1 MKYLVML
8 VASASIAGCTK
19 PMDLKENTTVK
30 KKVFYRIKQVDR
42 DGVESYSPV
51 VYVVEENRK

>member
-1 MKYLVML
+1 ML
-8 VASASIAGCTK
+8 VASTFITGCTK